1 MSQALSVTEPP
12 PARVTPPPFAPPI
25 LVVAEASH
33 PRRGEIETFIEARF
47 DRAFGARLP
56 RHYPILIGLWADD
69 GGDLQAAAGVRFAE
83 DEPLFLERYLD
94 GSVEQAIAV
103 AFGRPISRGS
113 IVEIGSL
120 ASDSP
125 EASLRLF
132 GALSA
137 WLAAE
142 HGRRFA
148 VATARPEL
156 ERLLVRAGFGL
167 LALGPA
173 DPDRLGEGASDWGSY
188 YDRTPRVFAGEI
200 GVSTALPLLRQRLRA
215 RTMARAVRRLRRV
228 TP

>member
-12 PARVTPPPFAPPI
+12 PARGTAPFAPPI
-25 LVVAEASH
+25 LVIAETSH
-33 PRRGEIETFIEARF
+33 SRRGEIEAFIEARF

-69 GGDLQAAAGVRFAE
+69 GGELQAAAGVRFAE

-94 GSVEQAIAV
+94 GPVEQAIAV
-103 AFGRPISRGS
+103 AFGRPISRSS

-125 EASLRLF
+125 DASLRLF

-156 ERLLVRAGFGL
+156 ERLLGRAGFGL
-167 LALGPA
+167 LALGQA

-188 YDRTPRVFAGEI
+188 YERTPRVFAGEI
-200 GVSTALPLLRQRLRA
+200 GTSTDLPLLRQRLRA
-215 RTMARAVRRLRRV
+215 RIMARTARRLRRGA
-228 TP
+228 P